1 MKKYVVQSDFQLYNK
16 NSKHHTTLMKRFDNM
31 KKTISVIGLGNRG
44 TEYMG
49 FLKSF
54 HLSKVE
60 IYALCDIR
68 QQALDDFAPRY
79 SIPKERQFT
88 STNEFFSKGVI
99 SDALII
105 STQDASHYEITKQAI
120 LTGYRI
126 ILLEKPVSGVK
137 DEYTELRD
145 LAKEHNVLL
154 IICHVLRYSNYYSK
168 IKEIISSGKIG
179 DIVTIKQTENVGYF
193 HFAHSYVRGNWRDEF
208 TSTPSIMAKC
218 CHDID
223 LIAWFMDSPC
233 VSVSS
238 VGSLNHFRKENAPE
252 GATPTCM
259 GGCKVKKN
267 CPYDAEALYIT
278 DPFYKAKFIKFMG
291 RTLTGK
297 VKNSKNDIKNAIKN
311 GDYGR
316 CVYMCDNNVCDNQLV
331 TMTFEN
337 GASAVL
343 NMNGLSNKMFRECHI
358 VGTKGELV
366 GYGTKLKMHIFG
378 GKTTNVNTGSLNVSG
393 HVEGD
398 IRLVSGFVK
407 LLCGETKDLT
417 NITTIDATVISHNIA
432 LAAEE
437 SRKNGGEVVL
447 LKD

>member
-1 MKKYVVQSDFQLYNK
+1 MENGRFIEKDQVEITNSSYV
-16 NSKHHTTLMKRFDNM
+16 
-31 KKTISVIGLGNRG
+31 TISHNSRYL
-44 TEYMG
+44 
-49 FLKSF
+49 
-54 HLSKVE
+54 
-60 IYALCDIR
+60 
-68 QQALDDFAPRY
+68 Y
-79 SIPKERQFT
+79 SITDFGVEAYKIEEDGSLTVINQGSINGMRGCYL
-88 STNEFFSKGVI
+88 ST
-99 SDALII
+99 D
-105 STQDASHYEITKQAI
+105 YEDKFLFVAGYHDGKITV
-120 LTGYRI
+120 LR
-126 ILLEKPVSGVK
+126 LLEDGQ
-137 DEYTELRD
+137 
-145 LAKEHNVLL
+145 
-154 IICHVLRYSNYYSK
+154 
-168 IKEIISSGKIG
+168 IG

-223 LIAWFMDSPC
+223 LIAWFMDSSC
-233 VSVSS
+233 LSVSS

-259 GGCKVKKN
+259 GGCKAKKN

-278 DPFYKAKFIKFMG
+278 DPFYKAKFIKYMG

-297 VKNSKNDIKNAIKN
+297 VKNSKQDIRNAIKN

-366 GYGTKLKMHIFG
+366 GSGTKLKMHIFG
-378 GKTTNVNTGSLNVSG
+378 GKTTTVNTGSLNVSG